1 TLKNTE
7 MLPLQKIRSN
17 IVHVNEPLSNEES
30 HTSKRIST
38 NEGSGHFRVRNES
51 ELMALPPFQ
60 Y

>member
-1 TLKNTE
+1 

-38 NEGSGHFRVRNES
+38 NEGSGQKRVKLKTLIHLTDIRKS
-51 ELMALPPFQ
+51 ILKP
-60 Y
+60 